1 MAHPASSACA
11 TKHYRCDSG
20 PIPSVSDWVLKI
32 IERGYS
38 FQFARRLP
46 VFRGVVQTSVHD
58 NESHVLQAEV
68 QTLLSNGAVETVP
81 LANSESGFY
90 SRYFLIPK
98 KDHGLRPILDLRHL
112 NRALM
117 RWPFRMLNFPR
128 RLVTVGGSERRL
140 LSQIAPR
147 HRPFLRFAVLP
158 FGPSSAPCTFI
169 KCVETALKPL

>member
-20 PIPSVSDWVLKI
+20 PIPSMSDWVLKI

-81 LANSESGFY
+81 LATASQASTADT
-90 SRYFLIPK
+90 SS
-98 KDHGLRPILDLRHL
+98 
-112 NRALM
+112 
-117 RWPFRMLNFPR
+117 FPR
-128 RLVTVGGSERRL
+128 KTMGSD
-140 LSQIAPR
+140 
-147 HRPFLRFAVLP
+147 RF
-158 FGPSSAPCTFI
+158 SISDI
-169 KCVETALKPL
+169 